1 MPYPYISIG
10 CFMAEMNGK
19 SITGVIDTSHSTDA
33 FYMERVACYRE
44 DGSIIIANHNRCL
57 SIDLDS
63 ILHIER
69 IPCLNGITEYEIA
82 TINSIITLDALS

>member
-1 MPYPYISIG
+1 MRISFHT
-10 CFMAEMNGK
+10 FMAEVNGK
-19 SITGVIDTSHSTDA
+19 TVTGVIDTPHSTDA

-44 DGSIIIANHNRCL
+44 DGSIVIANHNRCL
-57 SIDLDS
+57 SIDLDI

-69 IPCLNGITEYEIA
+69 TQCLNEITEYEVT